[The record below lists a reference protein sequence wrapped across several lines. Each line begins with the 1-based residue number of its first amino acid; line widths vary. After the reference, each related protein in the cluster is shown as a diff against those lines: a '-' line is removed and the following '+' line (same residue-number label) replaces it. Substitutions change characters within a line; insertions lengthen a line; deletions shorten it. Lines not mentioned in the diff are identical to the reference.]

1 MVSICALLVLSPLIM
16 GGGAGSGMTTGDA
29 EASSSDVAS
38 SKGLS
43 AAGFSAV
50 SIPNAVVIPVTSS
63 PAAYTGKAKRMLS
76 NNSI

>member
-1 MVSICALLVLSPLIM
+1 MRIIGALTTDM

-29 EASSSDVAS
+29 EASSSEVAS

-50 SIPNAVVIPVTSS
+50 SIPNAE
-63 PAAYTGKAKRMLS
+63 
-76 NNSI
+76 